1 MRDAAPMDGRSA
13 RGREVDRG
21 PVQLELATV
30 GPSQLEEPLGKTGQ
44 VVDLGEHVGPQG
56 RIVLGER
63 LDPGADVR
71 ERRPQLM
78 GGVGGEAGLGL
89 VGLLHGTDRS
99 TRPPP
104 PCEER
109 GRECRHATPQEQ

>member
-1 MRDAAPMDGRSA
+1 VRDAAPMDGRSA

-78 GGVGGEAGLGL
+78 GA
-89 VGLLHGTDRS
+89 S
-99 TRPPP
+99 AARP
-104 PCEER
+104 
-109 GRECRHATPQEQ
+109 AWAS

>member
-1 MRDAAPMDGRSA
+1 VRDAAPMDGRSA

-78 GGVGGEAGLGL
+78 GGVGGETGLGL
-89 VGLLHGTDRS
+89 VGLLHGAERP

-109 GRECRHATPQEQ
+109 GREGRHAAPQEQ